1 METLSKYSAIMVSP
15 RQLSIIVCWPYLA
28 SMPTHDLFI
37 WTVTVSSLRRAQSNK
52 SFGKDGP
59 EGRQQDEGGGP
70 GEGWELGTKV
80 CIAKST

>member
-1 METLSKYSAIMVSP
+1 M
-15 RQLSIIVCWPYLA
+15 
-28 SMPTHDLFI
+28 
-37 WTVTVSSLRRAQSNK
+37 SSLRRAQSNK